1 MTRKRKYPKMRGKA
15 RELAS
20 KYIAE
25 EVRAGKENPVAVG
38 ISRAREAVK
47 KSRRDAEICDIMRR
61 YR

>member
-1 MTRKRKYPKMRGKA
+1 MRKPKYPRLRGRV

-20 KYIAE
+20 EYIAE

-38 ISRAREAVK
+38 ISRARAAVK
-47 KSRRDAEICDIMRR
+47 KSRRDAKICDIMRR